1 MLILLEEWKV
11 FAFSLRKN
19 DYFARM
25 KRPFFSLLLSYN
37 WSWLLAKSSTVDRRK
52 SDRPLLHSFL
62 SFYKVHTAK
71 LTFLSCSTPP
81 KNIEKKLKTTSSCLQ
96 TDRNIFFFEW
106 DARLVRSVKM
116 SEANELRHSK
126 TSLTWCAR
134 ENTWSCYQVSHF
146 SERVRMFY
154 QVNVNNSLVVIGLM
168 MEA

>member
-96 TDRNIFFFEW
+96 TDRNIFFLSAMHVSSAQLKWAKQMSCVIVRLPWRGARAKIHGVVTRSRISRNEFECFI
-106 DARLVRSVKM
+106 K
-116 SEANELRHSK
+116 
-126 TSLTWCAR
+126 
-134 ENTWSCYQVSHF
+134 
-146 SERVRMFY
+146 
-154 QVNVNNSLVVIGLM
+154 
-168 MEA
+168 